1 MATSAIPDALGGL
14 LALCNG
20 STGTGEA
27 LDGVTVY
34 DGPPLESPSEE
45 LSLYIGHDEERGRA
59 AGDIYG
65 VEGTQE
71 FLAMGGDRNESFA
84 IRCAASARSGDTNI
98 KVERDRAFAVMA
110 AVESLIRLHVSGADI
125 TLGGSVLV
133 SSIGG
138 DIKLMQLQTVNG
150 AFAKVTFYVQCLAR
164 I

>member
-1 MATSAIPDALGGL
+1 MCAAA
-14 LALCNG
+14 
-20 STGTGEA
+20 TGTGQP

-45 LSLYIGHDEERGRA
+45 RSLYIGYDEERGST

-71 FLAMGGDRNESFA
+71 FLAMAGDRKETFA
-84 IRCAASARSGDTNI
+84 IRCAATARSGDTVM
-98 KVERDRAFAVMA
+98 KTERDRAFGIVA
-110 AVESLIRLHVSGADI
+110 AVENLIRLHVTGSDI

-138 DIKLMQLQTVNG
+138 DIKLIQLQTTAG
-150 AFAKVTFYVQCLAR
+150 AYVKCTFYVQCLAR

>member
-1 MATSAIPDALGGL
+1 MATSAIPDALDGL
-14 LALCNG
+14 LALCNAN
-20 STGTGEA
+20 TGTGES
-27 LDGVTVY
+27 LEGVTVY
-34 DGPPLESPSEE
+34 DGPPIENPSEE

-71 FLAMGGDRNESFA
+71 FMAMGGDRKEAFA

-98 KVERDRAFAVMA
+98 KVERDRAFAVMG
-110 AVESLIRLHVSGADI
+110 AVENLIRLHVSGSDI

-133 SSIGG
+133 SSISG

>member
-1 MATSAIPDALGGL
+1 MATSAIPDALDGL
-14 LALCNG
+14 VALCTAA
-20 STGTGEA
+20 TGTGQP

-65 VEGTQE
+65 AEGTQE
-71 FLAMGGDRNESFA
+71 FMAMGGDRKETFA
-84 IRCAASARSGDTNI
+84 IRCAASARSGDTVI
-98 KVERDRAFAVMA
+98 KTERDRAFGVMA
-110 AVESLIRLHVSGADI
+110 AVENLIRLHVTGSDI

-138 DIKLMQLQTVNG
+138 DIKLMQLQTANG
-150 AFAKVTFYVQCLAR
+150 AFAKVTFFVQCLAR